1 MTQTEASNRLAAFG
15 GTMLP
20 DCILLNMRFQAE
32 LTGALAVLGG
42 VFDARR
48 KRWRLPRE
56 TLEPLLEVLT
66 YHRAQPADV
75 A

>member
-1 MTQTEASNRLAAFG
+1 MTETDALDRLAAFG

-20 DCILLNMRFQAE
+20 DCILLHIRFQAE
-32 LTGALAVLGG
+32 LTAALVVLGG

-66 YHRAQPADV
+66 SHGAQSADPV
-75 A
+75 